1 MGINEVL
8 LLVGGLALFL
18 FGMNIMS
25 GALEHLAGGQL
36 RSLLGKMTSNP
47 FKGFLLGFAVTA
59 IVQSSSA
66 TTVMVV
72 GFVNSGLMT
81 LYQAVGI
88 IIGANMGAAMT
99 PLLLSISSVGG
110 GISLDVVTLLS
121 AGFAVV
127 GVILYVFLKKSSQQ
141 TNLGLFL

>member
-47 FKGFLLGFAVTA
+47 FKGFLLG
-59 IVQSSSA
+59 
-66 TTVMVV
+66 
-72 GFVNSGLMT
+72 LC
-81 LYQAVGI
+81 
-88 IIGANMGAAMT
+88 
-99 PLLLSISSVGG
+99 
-110 GISLDVVTLLS
+110 
-121 AGFAVV
+121 
-127 GVILYVFLKKSSQQ
+127 
-141 TNLGLFL
+141 